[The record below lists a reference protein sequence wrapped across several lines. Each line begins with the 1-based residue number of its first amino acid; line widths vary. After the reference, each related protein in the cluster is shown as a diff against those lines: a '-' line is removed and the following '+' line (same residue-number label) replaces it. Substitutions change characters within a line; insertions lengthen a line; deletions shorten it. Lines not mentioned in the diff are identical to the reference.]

1 MHLYFPYFDWR
12 MSAERNRI
20 DVFSVRDIIKATS
33 NFFQKAVSKSVT
45 VFDDAISQK
54 RFAMCRGRGMLYT
67 NKDLGALIIPLV
79 FEQLLAILV
88 GMVDTVM
95 IAGVGEAAV
104 SGVSLVDTINIL
116 VINITAALATGGAV
130 AAGHYLGQ
138 RDTENASKSA
148 WQLLLFSIELSVVV
162 TVVFLTLHQP
172 LLRIVFGQVE
182 PAVMENASIYLVIT
196 ALSICPL
203 AVYNSCAAMFRAM
216 NDSKTTMRIA
226 IVMNLINLAGNAI
239 LIYGAKIG
247 VAGAAI
253 ATTFSRLTAAV
264 FIMVLMF
271 RADKEINFR
280 GQVTW
285 RIDFGQVKKIL
296 YIGIPNGLENS
307 LFQLGKILLLSL
319 ISTFGTYAIAANA
332 VCNTLASFNVLPGQA
347 INLALLSV
355 ASMCIGAGEFK
366 QARYYTRKLMLISA
380 GCTVFI
386 SSILILFGPWIMK
399 IYQLTPETESLAVS
413 VIRYHAVLAVF
424 FWMPSFTLPNTL
436 RVAGDV
442 LWTMAVAILSMWI
455 FRIGF
460 AYLFSRNF
468 NGGLLGVWIAM
479 TIDWAFRGLCY
490 GLRYHSHKWERIM

>member
-1 MHLYFPYFDWR
+1 
-12 MSAERNRI
+12 
-20 DVFSVRDIIKATS
+20 
-33 NFFQKAVSKSVT
+33 
-45 VFDDAISQK
+45 
-54 RFAMCRGRGMLYT
+54 MLYT
-67 NKDLGALIIPLV
+67 NKDLRKLIIPLV

-138 RDTENASKSA
+138 KDTENASKSA
-148 WQLLLFSIELSVVV
+148 WQLLLFSVGLSVIVS
-162 TVVFLTLHQP
+162 VVFLAAHQP
-172 LLRIVFGQVE
+172 LLRVIFGQVE

-203 AVYNSCAAMFRAM
+203 AVYNSCAALFRAM
-216 NDSKTTMRIA
+216 NDSRTTMLIA
-226 IVMNLINLAGNAI
+226 IIMNLINLAGNAV
-239 LIYGAKIG
+239 LIYGVKIG

-253 ATTFSRLTAAV
+253 ATTFSRLMAAII
-264 FIMVLMF
+264 IMVLMF
-271 RADKEINFR
+271 RADKMINFR

-285 RIDFGQVKKIL
+285 RMDFRLIKKIL

-355 ASMCIGAGEFK
+355 ASMCIGAGDFK
-366 QARYYTRKLMLISA
+366 QTRYYTRKLMLISTV
-380 GCTVFI
+380 CTVLL
-386 SSILILFGPWIMK
+386 SVVLILFGPWIMK
-399 IYQLTPETESLAVS
+399 VYRLTPQTESLAVQ

-436 RVAGDV
+436 RAAGDV
-442 LWTMAVAILSMWI
+442 FWTMVIAIFSMWV

-460 AYLFSRNF
+460 AYLFSKNF
-468 NGGLLGVWIAM
+468 GGGLLSVWIAM
-479 TIDWAFRGLCY
+479 TIDWAFRSLCY
-490 GLRYHSHKWERIM
+490 GLRYRSHKWERVV

>member
-1 MHLYFPYFDWR
+1 
-12 MSAERNRI
+12 
-20 DVFSVRDIIKATS
+20 
-33 NFFQKAVSKSVT
+33 
-45 VFDDAISQK
+45 
-54 RFAMCRGRGMLYT
+54 MLYT
-67 NKDLGALIIPLV
+67 NKDLRKLIIPLV

-138 RDTENASKSA
+138 KDTENASKSA
-148 WQLLLFSIELSVVV
+148 WQLLLFSVGLSVIVS
-162 TVVFLTLHQP
+162 VVFLAAHQP
-172 LLRIVFGQVE
+172 LLRVIFGQVE

-203 AVYNSCAAMFRAM
+203 AVYNSCAALFRAM
-216 NDSKTTMRIA
+216 NDSRTTMLIA
-226 IVMNLINLAGNAI
+226 IIMNLINLAGNAI
-239 LIYGAKIG
+239 LIYGVKLG

-253 ATTFSRLTAAV
+253 ATTFSRLMAAII
-264 FIMVLMF
+264 IMVLMF
-271 RADKEINFR
+271 RADKMINFR

-285 RIDFGQVKKIL
+285 RMDFRLIKKIL

-355 ASMCIGAGEFK
+355 ASMCIGAGDFK
-366 QARYYTRKLMLISA
+366 QTRYYTRKLMLIA
-380 GCTVFI
+380 TVCTILLSVV
-386 SSILILFGPWIMK
+386 LILFGPWIMK
-399 IYQLTPETESLAVS
+399 VYRLTPQTESLAVQ

-436 RVAGDV
+436 RAAGDV
-442 LWTMAVAILSMWI
+442 FWTMVIAIFSMWV

-460 AYLFSRNF
+460 AYLFSKNF
-468 NGGLLGVWIAM
+468 GGGLLSVWIAM
-479 TIDWAFRGLCY
+479 TIDWAFRSLCY
-490 GLRYHSHKWERIM
+490 GLRYRSHKWERVV